1 MPGMRPRAGASRPKR
16 FKLPR
21 ARAAA
26 VLALAIGVGP
36 GASALAQAPDAR
48 EARPERPNAQVESR
62 IVNVNEDVIQ
72 LRDGTV
78 VRIPEG
84 LAAKDNL
91 RAGRLVK
98 LTYEARGPENVATS
112 VEFLDAE

>member
-1 MPGMRPRAGASRPKR
+1 MDIR
-16 FKLPR
+16 R

-26 VLALAIGVGP
+26 ALAVAIGAGP
-36 GASALAQAPDAR
+36 GASALAQAPDTR
-48 EARPERPNAQVESR
+48 DARPERSNAQAVESR
-62 IVNVNEDVIQ
+62 IVNVNEDVVQ

-91 RAGRLVK
+91 RSGRVVK
-98 LTYEARGPENVATS
+98 LTYEARGQENVATS
-112 VEFLDAE
+112 VEFLDPDADRK

>member
-1 MPGMRPRAGASRPKR
+1 MAIR
-16 FKLPR
+16 R

-26 VLALAIGVGP
+26 ALTLAIGVGS

-48 EARPERPNAQVESR
+48 DARPERADAQAVESR

-84 LAAKDNL
+84 LAARDHL

-98 LTYEARGPENVATS
+98 LTYEARGSENVATS
-112 VEFLDAE
+112 VEFLDAERK